1 MLEEQRRLR
10 PLLMWLRAIFY
21 LYLFLLAIKIMG
33 GGFKGFKPL
42 AEELIKTSAHPLVG
56 LFIGILATS
65 IVQSSSC
72 VTSIV
77 VALCAAGSLRIENA
91 VYIIMGANIGTT
103 VTNTL
108 VSSGYFRIRSEFR
121 NAAAASTIHDFF
133 NIMTVAIL
141 MPFEYFTG
149 YFHGIAEA
157 LAELFHDVTAKT
169 IVSPVK
175 LIVGP
180 VEHAVKEGLLWW
192 GASKTVASII
202 MIVFGLFLLF
212 FALIYLT
219 KTLRAHLIDKVSR
232 FMDRVLGRSGYLG
245 LLAGFVVTAIIQSS
259 SVTTSLL
266 VPLAAS
272 GIVTLEQIYPITLG
286 ANIGTTVTAVMASI
300 AAGVPAGMIAA
311 FHHVTFNLTGTFIF
325 YVIPWTR
332 RIPLFLAR
340 KMGNVV
346 AKHRWVLF
354 VYIVVAFYG
363 VTSLVILLYRLLG
376 G

>member
-1 MLEEQRRLR
+1 MRKQHEVR
-10 PLLMWLRAIFY
+10 PLLIWLRALLY
-21 LYLFLLAIKIMG
+21 LYLFLLAIKVMG

-42 AEELIKTSAHPLVG
+42 AEQLIRTSAHPVVA
-56 LFIGILATS
+56 LFIGVLATS

-77 VALCAAGSLRIENA
+77 VALCAAGSLDIEHA

-103 VTNTL
+103 VTATL
-108 VSSGYFRIRSEFR
+108 VSTAYFRIRSEFR
-121 NAAAASTIHDFF
+121 KAVSASTIHDFF

-149 YFHGIAEA
+149 YFHRMAEFFAEA
-157 LAELFHDVTAKT
+157 FHGVTAYT
-169 IVSPVK
+169 LVSPVK

-180 VEHAVKEGLLWW
+180 IAHAVKEGLKWW
-192 GASKTVASII
+192 GLSKTGVHVF
-202 MIVFGLFLLF
+202 MIVFGLAMLLMALVFL
-212 FALIYLT
+212 T
-219 KTLRAHLIDKVSR
+219 RTLRGYLMEKVSR
-232 FMDRVLGRSGYLG
+232 FIDRVLGRSGYLG
-245 LLAGFVVTAIIQSS
+245 IVAGFVVTAVIQSS

-272 GIVTLEQIYPITLG
+272 GIVALEQIYPITLG
-286 ANIGTTVTAVMASI
+286 ANIGTTVTAVLASI

-311 FHHVTFNLTGTFIF
+311 FHHVLFNVTGTFLF

-340 KMGNVV
+340 KMGSFV
-346 AKHRWVLF
+346 AEHRWVLF
-354 VYIVVAFYG
+354 VYIVVVFYG
-363 VTSLVILLYRLLG
+363 LTSLVILLYRLLG

>member
-1 MLEEQRRLR
+1 MEK
-10 PLLMWLRAIFY
+10 PLLIWLRAVLY

-42 AEELIKTSAHPLVG
+42 AEQLIKTSANPMVA

-77 VALCAAGSLRIENA
+77 VALCAAGTLELSYA

-103 VTNTL
+103 ITNTL
-108 VSSGYFRIRSEFR
+108 ISSAYFRIRGEFR
-121 NAAAASTIHDFF
+121 NAVAASTIHDFF
-133 NIMTVAIL
+133 NIMTVSLL

-149 YFHGIAEA
+149 YFHKIAEL
-157 LAELFHDVTAKT
+157 LANAFHDVTAHT

-180 VEHAVKEGLLWW
+180 IAHGFKDGLKWW
-192 GASKTVASII
+192 GVTGTALHIF
-202 MIVFGLFLLF
+202 MILFGLVMLF
-212 FALIYLT
+212 AALIFLT
-219 KTLRAHLIDKVSR
+219 RTLRGYLMERVSR
-232 FMDRVLGRSGYLG
+232 FIDRVLGRSGYLG
-245 LLAGFVVTAIIQSS
+245 IVAGFVVTAIVQSS

-286 ANIGTTVTAVMASI
+286 ANIGTTITAVMASI
-300 AAGVPAGMIAA
+300 AAGVPAGMVAA
-311 FHHVTFNLTGTFIF
+311 FHHVIFNLTGTVLF

-332 RIPLFLAR
+332 RLPILLAR
-340 KMGNVV
+340 KMGAVI
-346 AKHRWVLF
+346 AKRRWFLF
-354 VYIVVAFYG
+354 VYIIITFYG
-363 VTSLVILLYRLLG
+363 VALLIILLYRLLG

>member
-1 MLEEQRRLR
+1 LRKQHEVR
-10 PLLMWLRAIFY
+10 PLLIWLRALLY
-21 LYLFLLAIKIMG
+21 LYLFLLAIKVMG

-42 AEELIKTSAHPLVG
+42 AEQLIRTSAHPVVA
-56 LFIGILATS
+56 LFIGVLATS

-77 VALCAAGSLRIENA
+77 VALCAAGSLDIEHA

-103 VTNTL
+103 VTATL
-108 VSSGYFRIRSEFR
+108 VSTAYFRIRSEFR
-121 NAAAASTIHDFF
+121 KAVSASTIHDFF

-149 YFHGIAEA
+149 YFHRMAEFFAEA
-157 LAELFHDVTAKT
+157 FHGVTAYT
-169 IVSPVK
+169 LVSPVK

-180 VEHAVKEGLLWW
+180 IAHAVKEGLKWW
-192 GASKTVASII
+192 GLSKTGVHVF
-202 MIVFGLFLLF
+202 MIVFGLAMLLMALVFL
-212 FALIYLT
+212 T
-219 KTLRAHLIDKVSR
+219 RTLRGYLMEKVSR
-232 FMDRVLGRSGYLG
+232 FIDRVLGRSGYLG
-245 LLAGFVVTAIIQSS
+245 IVAGFLVTAIIQSS

-272 GIVTLEQIYPITLG
+272 GIVALEQIYPITLG
-286 ANIGTTVTAVMASI
+286 ANIGTTVTAVLASI

-311 FHHVTFNLTGTFIF
+311 FHHVLFNVTGTFLF

-332 RIPLFLAR
+332 RVPILLAR
-340 KMGNVV
+340 RMGDIV
-346 AKHRWVLF
+346 AKRRWVLF
-354 VYIVVAFYG
+354 VFILVVFYG
-363 VTSLVILLYRLLG
+363 LTSLVILLYRLLG